1 MTGNFMP
8 ENPFYTRQ
16 GDEGYTG
23 ILGSGRIPKE
33 DLRLEAIGSVDEAN
47 AALGVARSL
56 AQSPEAPGSILQ
68 IQRDLYGLMA
78 ELAASPEN
86 SARFHSIDS
95 QRVTW
100 LEGLLESLNHQVE
113 VPKEF
118 VVPGDCVEG
127 AFLDL
132 ARTVVRRAERRVS
145 ELLHRGDISN
155 PDLLRYLNRL
165 SSYCFLL
172 ELRETILSAQSTGE
186 ARPNITLA
194 KNG

>member
-1 MTGNFMP
+1 
-8 ENPFYTRQ
+8 
-16 GDEGYTG
+16 
-23 ILGSGRIPKE
+23 
-33 DLRLEAIGSVDEAN
+33 
-47 AALGVARSL
+47 
-56 AQSPEAPGSILQ
+56 
-68 IQRDLYGLMA
+68 MA

-86 SARFHSIDS
+86 SARFRSIDA

-100 LEGLLESLNHQVE
+100 LEDQLENLNHQVE
-113 VPKEF
+113 IPKEF
-118 VVPGDCVEG
+118 IVPGDRVEG

-172 ELRETILSAQSTGE
+172 ELRETTLSQQSTGE
-186 ARPNITLA
+186 ATPEHHPGKEWIIYDWDFY
-194 KNG
+194 

>member
-1 MTGNFMP
+1 MTGDCMAKNT
-8 ENPFYTRQ
+8 FYTRA

-23 ILGSGRIPKE
+23 LLGPGRIPKE
-33 DLRLEAIGSVDEAN
+33 DARLEAVGTVDEAN
-47 AALGVARSL
+47 AVLGIARSL
-56 AQSPEAPGSILQ
+56 SRSPEAPGSLLQ

-78 ELAASPEN
+78 ELAATPEN
-86 SARFHSIDS
+86 AARFRSIDA

-100 LEGLLESLNHQVE
+100 LENQVDSLSGQVE
-113 VPKEF
+113 IPKEF
-118 VVPGDCVEG
+118 IIPGDAVEG

-132 ARTVVRRAERRVS
+132 ARTVVRRAERRVA

-172 ELRETILSAQSTGE
+172 ELRETLLAKHAAGVDH
-186 ARPNITLA
+186 PNITLA